1 MKSVSKLICLA
12 TFFILHFLL
21 HTQLRA
27 LAGHIL
33 AHATLSYTQVRGHSL
48 ATFFTF
54 HSSFFTLRSSL
65 LRYFYYIDN
74 LVDDFHR
81 GDIFGFGLIGDTNTV
96 T

>member
-33 AHATLSYTQVRGHSL
+33 AHATLSYTQLRAL
-48 ATFFTF
+48 AGYIL
-54 HSSFFTLRSSL
+54 HSSFFILHSYGTSTVLTILWMIS
-65 LRYFYYIDN
+65 IEE
-74 LVDDFHR
+74 
-81 GDIFGFGLIGDTNTV
+81 IFSASAS
-96 T
+96 

>member
-12 TFFILHFLL
+12 TFFVLHFLL

-48 ATFFTF
+48 ATFFTL
-54 HSSFFTLRSSL
+54 HSSFFVLHSYGTSTVLTILWMIS
-65 LRYFYYIDN
+65 IEE
-74 LVDDFHR
+74 
-81 GDIFGFGLIGDTNTV
+81 IFSASAS
-96 T
+96 